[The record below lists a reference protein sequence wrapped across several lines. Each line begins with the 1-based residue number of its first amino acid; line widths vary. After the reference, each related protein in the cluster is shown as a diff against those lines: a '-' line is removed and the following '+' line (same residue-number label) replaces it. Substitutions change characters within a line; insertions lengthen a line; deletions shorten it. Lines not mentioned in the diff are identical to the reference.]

1 MIYEHE
7 IPKNSR
13 LYFGKSAKLKRE
25 IEKISSETLESFGYE
40 EIVTPAL
47 SYHQHGA
54 INEKE
59 LIRFSDERNN
69 IISLRADST
78 LDVVRLITKRLG
90 RSVENKKWF
99 YIQPVFRYPSS
110 EIYQV
115 GAEYIGSNDLSE
127 PIEIAISIY
136 KQLNLKPILHIC
148 NINIPKIIS
157 KELNLPISVFETG
170 NLEEILKINVDW
182 LSKLACLQFV
192 DDIKEVIKTA
202 PKNIKEELEKMYQL
216 SKKIEYKNI
225 LFSPL
230 YYAKMRYYDN
240 LFFRFFDNNK
250 TLCIGGYY
258 KFQNIEA
265 VGFAEYLDA
274 IIEIKGSIDNE

>member
-13 LYFGKSAKLKRE
+13 LYFGKTAKLKRE
-25 IEKISSETLESFGYE
+25 IEQISSEILESYGYE
-40 EIVTPAL
+40 EIVTPVL
-47 SYHQHGA
+47 SYHQHNA
-54 INEKE
+54 IDEKE

-115 GAEYIGSNDLSE
+115 GAEHIGSSDLSE
-127 PIEIAISIY
+127 PIKIAIEIY
-136 KQLNLKPILHIC
+136 KKLNLEPVLHIS
-148 NINIPKIIS
+148 NINIPRIIS
-157 KELNLPISVFETG
+157 EELDLPLSVFGSG
-170 NLEEILKINVDW
+170 NLEEILKKNIEW
-182 LSKLACLQFV
+182 LNKLACLESI
-192 DDIKEVIKTA
+192 DDIKDVIQIA
-202 PKNIKEELEKMYQL
+202 PKSIKEELEKMYDL
-216 SKKIEYKNI
+216 SRKIKYKHI

-230 YYAKMRYYDN
+230 YYDRMRYYND
-240 LFFRFFDNNK
+240 LFFRFFDDNK
-250 TLCIGGYY
+250 TLCAGGCYM
-258 KFQNIEA
+258 FEGNDA
-265 VGFAEYLDA
+265 VGFAQYLDA
-274 IIEIKGSIDNE
+274 IIEIKGNSENE